1 MLITHFASDGEK
13 KKKKKKYFNNFHVAS
28 AEIKT
33 LE

>member
-1 MLITHFASDGEK
+1 MLITHFALDGE
-13 KKKKKKYFNNFHVAS
+13 KKKKKYFNNFYVAS